1 MVMSNDAIFDAPPGG
16 FKLRP
21 VHPGETLGQ
30 ELEVRGL
37 SAHAFA
43 LKLRVP
49 ANRISEI
56 IHGRRGISAETA
68 LRFARYFGN
77 TAEFWMRLQVGYD
90 LAMAEREVGERVIRE
105 VEAA

>member
-1 MVMSNDAIFDAPPGG
+1 MSDDEIFHSPPGG

-21 VHPGETLGQ
+21 VHPGETLGE

-49 ANRISEI
+49 ANRITGI
-56 IHGRRGISAETA
+56 INGKRGISAETA
-68 LRFARYFGN
+68 LRLGRYFGN
-77 TAEFWMRLQVGYD
+77 PAEFWMRLQAGYD
-90 LAMAEREVGERVIRE
+90 LAVAERDVGEKVMRE